1 VSGALG
7 ATRLGSALVSG
18 AGIGLL
24 SGLTGIAVLPRAVPL
39 WAVAAVAGGLLGSGL
54 GSRHLKS
61 HVLRRLLAAV
71 LVVAGA
77 KLILT

>member
-1 VSGALG
+1 MSGALG

-39 WAVAAVAGGLLGSGL
+39 WAVAGGLLGSGL